1 MSSGN
6 KPWKKKQQKPK
17 GGGGDGG
24 GGPPLKCPTEGIVN
38 DADEIRAMVLDA
50 MGLNDESWCSA
61 VEVLDGAS
69 YVPGR
74 GLQGVKVTLPLHE
87 ADRVTRLYRNT
98 QNAQPLVS
106 RGSVFVP
113 TDHLSEDQ
121 FERVRS
127 NATENPKGLGRM
139 ASEMLA
145 EHGSD
150 VAQFFA
156 HYGASTDLRH
166 LYKQKAGELREGA
179 LCVWSAPEVPKE
191 TMQGIENA
199 LHEIA
204 VLNTAEFSAEEEGD
218 EKNADATAPSD
229 EPVMVPAPAEE
240 CFSASTTRVPRKP
253 TDKLSP
259 EDAKLQTELMTS
271 VRDDIAAMRLK
282 ADTFNRAYA
291 YALCTELKIPMG
303 GICDEDEGMLDTHV
317 GCTMSSLG
325 FENGGGSSKSNAVV
339 VATFNVNHSREGSK
353 SALVFH
359 SPESGSTLYE
369 DMGSGGGGAADH
381 HQQAGNNNNTVPSS
395 LGRQRP
401 AAAVA
406 RGGGSISREAPAAH
420 GVQVPPLLDS
430 VSDNVYATD
439 TEVAGS
445 FKEDLVHR
453 EAWAAA
459 KSARH
464 VAAEFYL
471 SGAPN
476 PVAKGGIAN
485 ADDLARF
492 LDGLVLPSASASATV
507 FVPDSGDR
515 VCNMVREAHPDNW
528 LDIITRDS
536 AVRDAAG
543 KTVGWRLPVDSLRHA
558 AKA

>member
-6 KPWKKKQQKPK
+6 KSGKKKQQQQK
-17 GGGGDGG
+17 GDGG
-24 GGPPLKCPTEGIVN
+24 GVGRPLKCPTEGIVN

-50 MGLNDESWCSA
+50 MGLDGESWCSA

-87 ADRVTRLYRNT
+87 ADRVTRLYRNK

-106 RGSVFVP
+106 RGSVFIP
-113 TDHLSEDQ
+113 TDNLSEEQ
-121 FERVRS
+121 FKRVRS
-127 NATENPKGLGRM
+127 NATKNSKGLRGM
-139 ASEMLA
+139 TSEMLA

-179 LCVWSAPEVPKE
+179 LCVWSAPEVAEE
-191 TMQGIENA
+191 TLEGIENA

-218 EKNADATAPSD
+218 AKNQYESSSSACE
-229 EPVMVPAPAEE
+229 EPVMVSAAADE

-303 GICDEDEGMLDTHV
+303 SICDEDEGMLDTHV

-325 FENGGGSSKSNAVV
+325 FENGGGGSGSKSNAVV

-369 DMGSGGGGAADH
+369 DMGSGAAEH

-401 AAAVA
+401 AA
-406 RGGGSISREAPAAH
+406 RGSGSSRDAPAAH

-492 LDGLVLPSASASATV
+492 LDGLVLPSASSASATTTV